1 MKKTDLILL
10 GFVSFMAAGAVMAGA
25 DATFQSV
32 AQTLRDWSE
41 GSLGTTIAI
50 GALVVGLG
58 VGLVR
63 QSLMPVVG
71 AVGMAVAA
79 NWGPGILAGMASA
92 TI

>member
-1 MKKTDLILL
+1 MKKSEAILL
-10 GFVSFMAAGAVMAGA
+10 GIVSILMAGAVMAGA

-32 AQTLRDWSE
+32 ATTLRNWSE

-71 AVGMAVAA
+71 AVAMAVAA
-79 NWGPGILAGMASA
+79 NWGPGILAGMATA